1 MGPVGTRPRVRI
13 SECPFTL
20 EHSEPRL
27 EHFECLRRPLWMFHV
42 KQIVAAQH
50 SSGEA
55 ARPIGVRM
63 NMTCSRR
70 RTSCLG
76 RTTCCVGW
84 CQPEGAFHVE
94 RFVIPR
100 GPRG

>member
-42 KQIVAAQH
+42 KQIAAAQH
-50 SSGEA
+50 PSGEV
-55 ARPIGVRM
+55 ARPSGRSKEHDLLSPSYELPWSNDLLCRM
-63 NMTCSRR
+63 VPTC
-70 RTSCLG
+70 
-76 RTTCCVGW
+76 GW
-84 CQPEGAFHVE
+84 
-94 RFVIPR
+94 RFTWN
-100 GPRG
+100 GS